1 MATRQHGIDAIT
13 REIQSNPS
21 TRLAQVV
28 TALQTV
34 RLRPIVAAR
43 VGAADTTPIL
53 VDTQILRQ
61 VWRDAEGR
69 EYRITV
75 NRNTV
80 VEHVSVYEGVF
91 F

>member
-1 MATRQHGIDAIT
+1 MATHQHSIESIT
-13 REIQSNPS
+13 REIESNPS
-21 TRLAQVV
+21 THLPQVV
-28 TALQTV
+28 TALQMV
-34 RLRPIVAAR
+34 GLRPIIAAR
-43 VGAADTTPIL
+43 IGTTDAAPIL

-69 EYRITV
+69 EYRVTV

-91 F
+91 S